1 MNQEEFNQVVNQFKE
16 TKDKNKNP
24 LAIHYFMIKDEE
36 DHEFLHAFN
45 DAEGPRDIRS
55 ISKTVM
61 TLFFGILMEKSK
73 EGAYPEV
80 SEETYIYPILKDV
93 VDIRDIENHKKF
105 QKVQIKHLLTHTVGY
120 DKVLMMRGDIKAMDP
135 YDYLDYVVNSPIV
148 HEPGEKYI
156 YSNAGFYM
164 LSAVLQELLGEDLLD
179 VFGREFFKPLGI
191 ENYKWE
197 KYGNY
202 LAGAT
207 RLWLLP
213 EDLMAIG
220 KLMLNKGMY
229 NGVRLYSENW
239 QDEMLIV
246 RERTEK
252 VDTPDATFRRYGYG
266 YGLWRAK
273 HSIFFGHG
281 TDGQML
287 VIVPEEE
294 TILLTLS
301 TQSDMKPL
309 EAIINE
315 TIEKI
320 I

>member
-1 MNQEEFNQVVNQFKE
+1 MNQEAFNQVVNQFKE
-16 TKDKNKNP
+16 TRDKKENP
-24 LAIHYFMIKDEE
+24 LDIHYFMIKDKE
-36 DHEFLHAFN
+36 DQEFLYAFN

-61 TLFFGILMEKSK
+61 TLFLGVLMKRSK
-73 EGAYPEV
+73 EGLYKEI

-93 VDIRDIENHKKF
+93 VDIRDPENLEKF
-105 QKVQIKHLLTHTVGY
+105 QQVQIKHLLTHTVGY
-120 DKVLMMRGDIKAMDP
+120 DKVLMMRGDIKDMDP
-135 YDYLDYVVNSPIV
+135 YEYLDYVVNSPIV
-148 HEPGEKYI
+148 HEPGTKYL

-164 LSAVLQELLGEDLLD
+164 LSAVLQEFLGEDLLD
-179 VFGREFFKPLGI
+179 VFEREFFKPLGI
-191 ENYKWE
+191 EDYKWE

-213 EDLMAIG
+213 EDLMVIG

-287 VIVPEEE
+287 VIVPKED
-294 TILLTLS
+294 TIILTLS

-309 EAIINE
+309 EAIVNE
-315 TIEKI
+315 TIEKRL
-320 I
+320 

>member
-1 MNQEEFNQVVNQFKE
+1 MNQEAFNQVVNQFKE
-16 TKDKNKNP
+16 TRDKKENP
-24 LAIHYFMIKDEE
+24 LDIHYFMIKHKE
-36 DHEFLHAFN
+36 DQEFLYAFN

-61 TLFFGILMEKSK
+61 TLFLGVLMKRSK
-73 EGAYPEV
+73 EGLYKEI

-93 VDIRDIENHKKF
+93 VDIRDPENLEKF
-105 QKVQIKHLLTHTVGY
+105 QQVQIKHLLTHTVGY
-120 DKVLMMRGDIKAMDP
+120 DKVLMMRGDIKDMDP
-135 YDYLDYVVNSPIV
+135 YEYLDYVVNSPIV
-148 HEPGEKYI
+148 HEPGTKYL

-164 LSAVLQELLGEDLLD
+164 LSAVLQEFLGEDLLD
-179 VFGREFFKPLGI
+179 VFEREFFKPLGI
-191 ENYKWE
+191 EDYKWE

-213 EDLMAIG
+213 EDLMVIG

-229 NGVRLYSENW
+229 NGVGLYSKNW
-239 QDEMLIV
+239 HEEVLKV
-246 RERTEK
+246 RESTEK

-266 YGLWRAK
+266 YGLWRANN
-273 HSIFFGHG
+273 SIFFGHG

-287 VIVPEEE
+287 VIVPKED
-294 TILLTLS
+294 TIILTLS

-309 EAIINE
+309 EAIVNE
-315 TIEKI
+315 TIEKRL
-320 I
+320 